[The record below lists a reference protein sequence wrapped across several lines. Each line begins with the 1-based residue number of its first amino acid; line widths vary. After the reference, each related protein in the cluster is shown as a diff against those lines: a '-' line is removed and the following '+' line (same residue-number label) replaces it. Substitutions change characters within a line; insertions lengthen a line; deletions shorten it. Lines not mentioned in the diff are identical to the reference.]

1 MVPFKI
7 SFTTFVL
14 LSSFTSVADC
24 FQSPSPFARP
34 HISLKS
40 STQSTE
46 VEKAVAER
54 DTKINEKRKRRKD
67 VLLSLLRCSIP
78 DDDNCDPVLVDPTS
92 KKPLYISAS
101 SPNMNGSGPGQQSV
115 KLKTKG
121 ADASYGGRTDTFY
134 DLLTPIVEGTDS
146 DIAERKGPK
155 YAARRLLLPLIPP
168 PLRSALSALDSEN
181 ADEYVPMRDLF
192 TSPSVSYAYERGWR
206 QGFAAAGFP
215 GADKEFD
222 MAVKYFEKCMPDAGS
237 VLVDMSCATGLFT
250 RRFATS
256 GRYARVIGADYS
268 ESMLSEARRRISQER
283 LTREQGGIVMGTD
296 GRTTLELVRLDV
308 GNIPMA
314 DGSIDALHA
323 GAAMH
328 CWPDINGGLS
338 EIHRVLKPGGRYFAT
353 TFLSDYFRVL
363 QKSDQG
369 SDVSNLQSQAF
380 QYFESADELEEMII
394 VAGFD
399 PEKVTVEVLG
409 QACAVIRCE
418 K

>member
-1 MVPFKI
+1 MVPFQI
-7 SFTTFVL
+7 SFATFVL
-14 LSSFTSVADC
+14 LSLSASVADC
-24 FQSPSPFARP
+24 FQSPFSLARP
-34 HISLKS
+34 HVLLKS

-46 VEKAVAER
+46 LEKAVAER
-54 DTKINEKRKRRKD
+54 DTEINEERKRRKD

-78 DDDNCDPVLVDPTS
+78 GDDNCDPVLVDPTS
-92 KKPLYISAS
+92 KLPLYISAS

-121 ADASYGGRTDTFY
+121 NGASYGGRTDTFY
-134 DLLTPIVEGTDS
+134 DLLTPIVDGTDS
-146 DIAERKGPK
+146 DIEEKKGPR

-192 TSPSVSYAYERGWR
+192 TSPTVSYAYERGWR

-222 MAVKYFEKCMPDAGS
+222 MAVKYFEECIPDAGS

-283 LTREQGGIVMGTD
+283 LTREQGGIVTGTD

-314 DGSIDALHA
+314 DESIDALHA

-353 TFLSDYFRVL
+353 TFLSDYFKAL
-363 QKSDQG
+363 QRSDP
-369 SDVSNLQSQAF
+369 DVSNLQSQAF
-380 QYFESADELEEMII
+380 QYFESSDELEKMMIA
-394 VAGFD
+394 AGFD